1 MASVALRQFDPALR
15 IVRTGFPRPSKLL
28 PRQTPPPGGSGARRN
43 NPRGCIVNYNDIF
56 ARAIDRL
63 HEEGR
68 YRVFI
73 DILRNKGSYPNERCF
88 AGPNGPKPITV
99 RCSNDYLSMGQ
110 HPDRTSVGWE
120 RGGKDG

>member
-56 ARAIDRL
+56 ARAIARL

-73 DILRNKGSYPNERCF
+73 KLLPHRGTYPNAPCF
-88 AGPNGPKPITV
+88 AGHTGQNTITT
-99 RCSNDYLSMGQ
+99 RFSHYLLSKAQ
-110 HPDRTSVGWE
+110 PHTITRPTRRAVH
-120 RGGKDG
+120 